1 MVPGHHCRV
10 AKHPKISEIIQIIVL
25 LFELY
30 ILKHII
36 FILKPIIC
44 CFSKNPS
51 PSYYTLLYGYYTHY
65 TYYFIYS
72 SITNSSCLL
81 FLSTVLSDEDT
92 GPPNQDDEQDP
103 PAGMQTPPTPPPP
116 SSPIPGRVRAIAQLR
131 TRARWV
137 SIPFSLCCQINLPG
151 FCLSFILFGLK
162 ASTSH
167 HCQPTAVTSMCT
179 ALLKMI
185 R

>member
-1 MVPGHHCRV
+1 MCPFLGG
-10 AKHPKISEIIQIIVL
+10 KTLIM
-25 LFELY
+25 
-30 ILKHII
+30 
-36 FILKPIIC
+36 PIIT
-44 CFSKNPS
+44 N
-51 PSYYTLLYGYYTHY
+51 YYGNYLRG
-65 TYYFIYS
+65 FAR

-103 PAGMQTPPTPPPP
+103 PAGMRIPPTPPPP
-116 SSPIPGRVRAIAQLR
+116 SSPMS
-131 TRARWV
+131 TCYWV